1 MRLWIGAT
9 EWLLI
14 GETPMSML
22 SISQTWPRWTGN
34 VWFEIYPP
42 DFDHGGAPL
51 LGENPEV
58 WHLLLED
65 VAFFAADCDL
75 EGRVIVVIATVTD
88 GFVEIRGQ
96 FVNQGEALA
105 PEIGN
110 ALGSAKHR
118 ICLDRFATEGLGLE
132 VELDQKSLAD
142 DWEKTARRIELE
154 LLSTIARSVREQA
167 VPRV

>member
-1 MRLWIGAT
+1 MS
-9 EWLLI
+9 LLA
-14 GETPMSML
+14 
-22 SISQTWPRWTGN
+22 ISPTWPRWTGN
-34 VWFEIYPP
+34 VWFECYPP
-42 DFDHGGAPL
+42 DFDHGGSPL

-58 WHLLLED
+58 WHRLLED

-75 EGRVIVVIATVTD
+75 YGRVIVVVATVSD

-110 ALGSAKHR
+110 ALGGAKHR
-118 ICLDRFATEGLGLE
+118 ICLDKCATAGLGLE
-132 VELDQKSLAD
+132 VELDGKRLEE

-154 LLSTIARSVREQA
+154 LLSTIARSVRDQSIPL
-167 VPRV
+167 V